1 LCTTRANSRRGPRLA
16 LAIALATL
24 AAAAPAGAARPPLV
38 TADTN
43 TAVRGAPLARSFL
56 GFSQEYNLA
65 ATWLGTPKTGLNPL
79 LVNVYRHFS
88 GYGSGPPVLRL
99 GGGSSDNSWWN
110 PSLKPRPRGI
120 YFGIDY
126 TLTGP
131 LAQFL
136 EQTRSRVILGLNLAA
151 RKPAIAVDWAR
162 AAIATLP
169 FNSIQA
175 LEVGNEPDIYTTR
188 PLEPDKKNPG
198 MTRKRGYGPAAYLR
212 ELDPFLRALGRIRGH
227 PPIAAPALCCMDKW
241 VRAMPSIIDK
251 TARRLGLVTI
261 HRYPLH
267 SCGLKRGQRGYPTAR
282 ALLSPAALS
291 AVREFKWEAGLAR
304 RHHLGLRVT
313 ESNSVACGGAE
324 GVSDSF
330 ASALWAA
337 QWAFAVNS
345 VGAVGLDFHGSSPA
359 YTPFSFG
366 LRDGVFRGY
375 FQPELYGLLLFG
387 EATSHRG
394 IHLPTAVYGERRR
407 RPGLNI
413 WTWAFLDRV
422 DRVVRVAV
430 LNLDP
435 RARGAAVIKVKNG
448 RGSGT
453 LKRLLAPALGALSGI
468 TWGGQSYSSVTT
480 SGELAGPLRLG
491 HVRRLR
497 GGRYRF
503 DMPPA
508 SAALLTVPV
517 PR

>member
-1 LCTTRANSRRGPRLA
+1 
-16 LAIALATL
+16 
-24 AAAAPAGAARPPLV
+24 
-38 TADTN
+38 
-43 TAVRGAPLARSFL
+43 
-56 GFSQEYNLA
+56 
-65 ATWLGTPKTGLNPL
+65 
-79 LVNVYRHFS
+79 
-88 GYGSGPPVLRL
+88 
-99 GGGSSDNSWWN
+99 
-110 PSLKPRPRGI
+110 
-120 YFGIDY
+120 
-126 TLTGP
+126 
-131 LAQFL
+131 
-136 EQTRSRVILGLNLAA
+136 
-151 RKPAIAVDWAR
+151 
-162 AAIATLP
+162 
-169 FNSIQA
+169 
-175 LEVGNEPDIYTTR
+175 
-188 PLEPDKKNPG
+188 
-198 MTRKRGYGPAAYLR
+198 
-212 ELDPFLRALGRIRGH
+212 
-227 PPIAAPALCCMDKW
+227 

-251 TARRLGLVTI
+251 TAHRLGLVTI

-291 AVREFKWEAGLAR
+291 AVREFKWEADLAR

-324 GVSDSF
+324 GVSDTF

-345 VGAVGLDFHGSSPA
+345 VGAVGLDFHGASSA

-366 LRDGVFRGY
+366 LRDGVFSGY
-375 FQPELYGLLLFG
+375 FRPDLYGLLLFG

-435 RARGAAVIKVKNG
+435 RARGAAVIKVQNG

-468 TWGGQSYSSVTT
+468 TCTEADIGSTCRPRALRCSPCRS
-480 SGELAGPLRLG
+480 LADA
-491 HVRRLR
+491 RRP
-497 GGRYRF
+497 GRYRF
-503 DMPPA
+503 QRCRRWSSASSKARTWMSASTSSSKCSSKRVRPAAPIRARRSA
-508 SAALLTVPV
+508 SAASHPSASARRRSSSGGTT
-517 PR
+517 